1 MMYTSSSLPN
11 VCGHQYGA
19 ADFKKG
25 RASRLMMESDLDIAR
40 RAKIRPIEEVANKLG
55 LQGCD
60 LVLQGPS
67 IAKISWG
74 RLKQAGGENQGF
86 LVLVTSVNPT
96 PFGEGKTVTTIGLN
110 QGLNRRGHNAT
121 CVIREPSMGPVFGI
135 KGGAAGGGFSQVL
148 PMEEIN
154 LHFTGDLHAVTMAH
168 NLCSAM
174 LDNHLH
180 RSNALNLDLDRI
192 LWPRV
197 IDMNDRSLREVTVG
211 LGGKA
216 NGITRTERFDITA
229 SSEVMA
235 ILVLSKDYA
244 DLRARLGR
252 IAIGVSTH
260 GDLVTA
266 EDLGCAGA
274 MALLLRNALL
284 PNLVQTLEGDP
295 AFIHGG
301 PFANIAHGNSSII
314 GDSIAFSCADY
325 VVTEAGFGAE
335 MGAEKALQIKAQ
347 AAGKVPDCLILNVTV
362 RAMKLH
368 GGGFSTGG
376 GKRPPKEEL
385 EGENVE
391 ATRSGATTNLRRH
404 VLNLS
409 STNVP
414 VIVSINRFSSDTDAE
429 LEAIREEAIAAGARD
444 VVIFEGHAKGGEG
457 AVNLAD
463 AVVEACASHDAAGRP
478 YDPIV
483 EPGMPADQTILRIA
497 TKVYG
502 AHTVDF
508 SPEAIKTLE
517 SLREWGLENLPVCMA
532 KTQYSFSHKPTELGA
547 PIGFTLPIR
556 ELRLNSGAG
565 FIVAVCGSMMTM
577 PGLPVRPAAIDMD
590 MDDDGRLTGVF
601 S

>member
-1 MMYTSSSLPN
+1 
-11 VCGHQYGA
+11 
-19 ADFKKG
+19 
-25 RASRLMMESDLDIAR
+25 MMESDLDIAR
-40 RAKIRPIEEVANKLG
+40 KAKIRPIEEVANKLG
-55 LQGCD
+55 LQRCD

-67 IAKISWG
+67 IAKISWD
-74 RLKQAGGENQGF
+74 RLKQAGEENQGF

-216 NGITRTERFDITA
+216 NGIVRTERFDITA

-244 DLRARLGR
+244 DLRDRLGR
-252 IAIGVSTH
+252 IAIGVSTD

-266 EDLGCAGA
+266 DDLGCAGA

-391 ATRSGATTNLRRH
+391 ATRSGAATNLRRH

-409 STNVP
+409 STNIP
-414 VIVSINRFSSDTDAE
+414 VIVSINRFSSDTDDE
-429 LEAIREEAIAAGARD
+429 IEAIREEAIAAGARD

-463 AVVEACASHDAAGRP
+463 AVVEACAAHDAAGRP

-483 EPGMPADQTILRIA
+483 EPGMPADQTILQIA

-508 SPEAIKTLE
+508 SPEANKTLE

-532 KTQYSFSHKPTELGA
+532 KTQYSFSHEPTELGA
-547 PIGFTLPIR
+547 PTGFTLPIR

>member
-1 MMYTSSSLPN
+1 
-11 VCGHQYGA
+11 
-19 ADFKKG
+19 
-25 RASRLMMESDLDIAR
+25 MMESDLDIAR
-40 RAKIRPIEEVANKLG
+40 KAKIRPIEEVANKLG
-55 LQGCD
+55 LQRCD

-67 IAKISWG
+67 IAKISWD
-74 RLKQAGGENQGF
+74 RLKQAGEENQGF

-180 RSNALNLDLDRI
+180 RSNALNLDLERI

-216 NGITRTERFDITA
+216 NGIVRTERFDITA

-252 IAIGVSTH
+252 IAIGVSTD
-260 GDLVTA
+260 GDLVTT

-391 ATRSGATTNLRRH
+391 ATRSGAATNLRRH

-409 STNVP
+409 STNIP

-429 LEAIREEAIAAGARD
+429 VEAIREEAIAAGARD

-457 AVNLAD
+457 AVSLAD
-463 AVVEACASHDAAGRP
+463 AVVEACAAHDAAGRP

-508 SPEAIKTLE
+508 SPEANKTLE

-532 KTQYSFSHKPTELGA
+532 KTQYSFSHEPTELGA

>member
-1 MMYTSSSLPN
+1 M
-11 VCGHQYGA
+11 
-19 ADFKKG
+19 D
-25 RASRLMMESDLDIAR
+25 SDLDIAR
-40 RAKIRPIEEVANKLG
+40 NATTRPIQEVADKLG
-55 LQGCD
+55 LERSD
-60 LVLQGPS
+60 LILQGSS
-67 IAKISWG
+67 IAKISWD
-74 RLKQAGGENQGF
+74 RLKQAGEGKQGF
-86 LVLVTSVNPT
+86 LILVTSVNPT

-180 RSNALNLDLDRI
+180 RGNDLNLDLDRI

-216 NGITRTERFDITA
+216 NGIVRTERFDITA
-229 SSEVMA
+229 ASEVMA

-252 IAIGVSTH
+252 IAIGVSTD

-314 GDSIAFSCADY
+314 GDSLALSCADY
-325 VVTEAGFGAE
+325 VVTEAGFGAD

-347 AAGKVPDCLILNVTV
+347 ASGKVPDCIVLNVTV

-368 GGGFSTGG
+368 GDGFSTGG

-385 EGENVE
+385 EAENVE
-391 ATRSGATTNLRRH
+391 ATRSGAATNLRRH
-404 VLNLS
+404 VRNLS
-409 STNVP
+409 STNLP
-414 VIVSINRFSSDTDAE
+414 VVVSINRFASDTDAE
-429 LEAIREEAIAAGARD
+429 VAAIREEAIAAGARD
-444 VVIFEGHAKGGEG
+444 VVVFEGHAKGGQG
-457 AVNLAD
+457 AVALAD
-463 AVVEACASHDAAGRP
+463 AVVEACAAHDSAGRP
-478 YDPIV
+478 YDPLV
-483 EPGMPADQTILRIA
+483 EPGMSADQTIQSVA
-497 TKVYG
+497 TNVYG
-502 AHTVDF
+502 ADTVEF
-508 SPEAIKTLE
+508 SPEAQNTLE
-517 SLREWGLENLPVCMA
+517 LLQEWGLENLPVCMA
-532 KTQYSFSHKPTELGA
+532 KTQYSFSHEGTALGA
-547 PIGFTLPIR
+547 PSGFTLPIR

-577 PGLPVRPAAIDMD
+577 PGLPIRPAAMDMD
-590 MDDDGRLTGVF
+590 MDEDGRLTGVF

>member
-1 MMYTSSSLPN
+1 
-11 VCGHQYGA
+11 
-19 ADFKKG
+19 
-25 RASRLMMESDLDIAR
+25 MMESDLDIAR
-40 RAKIRPIEEVANKLG
+40 KAKIRPIEEVANKLG
-55 LQGCD
+55 LQRCD

-67 IAKISWG
+67 IAKISWD
-74 RLKQAGGENQGF
+74 RLKQAGEENQGF

-216 NGITRTERFDITA
+216 NGIVRTERFDITA

-252 IAIGVSTH
+252 IAIGVSTD

-266 EDLGCAGA
+266 DDLGCAGA

-391 ATRSGATTNLRRH
+391 ATRSGAATNLRRH

-414 VIVSINRFSSDTDAE
+414 VIVSINRFSSDTDDE
-429 LEAIREEAIAAGARD
+429 IEAIREEAIAAGARD

-463 AVVEACASHDAAGRP
+463 AVVEACAAHDVAGRP

-508 SPEAIKTLE
+508 SPEANKTLE

-532 KTQYSFSHKPTELGA
+532 KTQYSFSHEPTELGA

>member
-1 MMYTSSSLPN
+1 
-11 VCGHQYGA
+11 
-19 ADFKKG
+19 
-25 RASRLMMESDLDIAR
+25 MMESDLDIAR
-40 RAKIRPIEEVANKLG
+40 KAKIRPIEEVANKLG
-55 LQGCD
+55 LQRCD

-67 IAKISWG
+67 IAKISWD
-74 RLKQAGGENQGF
+74 RLKQAGEENQGF

-180 RSNALNLDLDRI
+180 RSNALNLDLERI

-216 NGITRTERFDITA
+216 NGIVRTERFDITA

-252 IAIGVSTH
+252 IAIGVSTD
-260 GDLVTA
+260 GDLVTT

-347 AAGKVPDCLILNVTV
+347 AAGKVPDCLVLNVTV

-391 ATRSGATTNLRRH
+391 ATRSGAATNLRRH

-409 STNVP
+409 STNIP

-429 LEAIREEAIAAGARD
+429 IEAIREEAIAAGARD

-463 AVVEACASHDAAGRP
+463 AVVEACAAHDVAGRP

-508 SPEAIKTLE
+508 SPEANKTLE

-532 KTQYSFSHKPTELGA
+532 KTQYSFSHEPTELGA

>member
-1 MMYTSSSLPN
+1 M
-11 VCGHQYGA
+11 
-19 ADFKKG
+19 D
-25 RASRLMMESDLDIAR
+25 SDLDIAR
-40 RAKIRPIEEVANKLG
+40 NATTRPIQEVADKLG
-55 LQGCD
+55 LERSD
-60 LVLQGPS
+60 LILQGSS
-67 IAKISWG
+67 IAKISWD
-74 RLKQAGGENQGF
+74 RLKQAGEGKQGF
-86 LVLVTSVNPT
+86 LILVTSVNPT

-180 RSNALNLDLDRI
+180 RGNNLNLDLDRI

-216 NGITRTERFDITA
+216 NGIVRTERFDITA
-229 SSEVMA
+229 ASEVMA

-252 IAIGVSTH
+252 IAIGVSTD
-260 GDLVTA
+260 GGLVTA

-314 GDSIAFSCADY
+314 GDSLALSCADY
-325 VVTEAGFGAE
+325 VVTEAGFGAD

-347 AAGKVPDCLILNVTV
+347 ASGKVPDCIVLNVTV

-368 GGGFSTGG
+368 GDGFSTGG

-385 EGENVE
+385 EAENVE
-391 ATRSGATTNLRRH
+391 ATRSGAATNLRRH
-404 VLNLS
+404 VRNLS
-409 STNVP
+409 STNLP
-414 VIVSINRFSSDTDAE
+414 VVVSINRFASDTDAE
-429 LEAIREEAIAAGARD
+429 VAAIREEAIAAGARD
-444 VVIFEGHAKGGEG
+444 VVVFEGHAKGGQG
-457 AVNLAD
+457 AVALAD
-463 AVVEACASHDAAGRP
+463 AVVEACAAHDSAGRP
-478 YDPIV
+478 YDPLV
-483 EPGMPADQTILRIA
+483 EPGISADQTIQSVA
-497 TKVYG
+497 TNVYG
-502 AHTVDF
+502 ADTVEF
-508 SPEAIKTLE
+508 SPEAENTLE
-517 SLREWGLENLPVCMA
+517 LLQEWGLENLPVCMA
-532 KTQYSFSHKPTELGA
+532 KTQYSFSHEGTALGA
-547 PIGFTLPIR
+547 PSGFTLPIR

-577 PGLPVRPAAIDMD
+577 PGLPIRPAAMDMD
-590 MDDDGRLTGVF
+590 MDEDGRLTGVF

>member
-1 MMYTSSSLPN
+1 M
-11 VCGHQYGA
+11 
-19 ADFKKG
+19 D
-25 RASRLMMESDLDIAR
+25 SDLDIAR
-40 RAKIRPIEEVANKLG
+40 KATTRPIQEVADKLG
-55 LQGCD
+55 LERSD
-60 LVLQGPS
+60 LILQGSS
-67 IAKISWG
+67 IAKITWD
-74 RLKQAGGENQGF
+74 RLKQAGDGKQGF
-86 LVLVTSVNPT
+86 LILVTSVNPT

-180 RSNALNLDLDRI
+180 RGNDLNLDLDRI

-216 NGITRTERFDITA
+216 NGIVRTERFDITA
-229 SSEVMA
+229 ASEVMA

-252 IAIGVSTH
+252 IAIGVSTD
-260 GDLVTA
+260 GGLVTA

-314 GDSIAFSCADY
+314 GDSLALSCADY
-325 VVTEAGFGAE
+325 VVTEAGFGAD

-347 AAGKVPDCLILNVTV
+347 ASGKVPDCIVLNVTV

-368 GGGFSTGG
+368 GDGFSTGG

-385 EGENVE
+385 ESENVE
-391 ATRSGATTNLRRH
+391 ATRSGAATNLRRH
-404 VLNLS
+404 VRNLS
-409 STNVP
+409 STNLP
-414 VIVSINRFSSDTDAE
+414 VVVSINRFASDTDAE
-429 LEAIREEAIAAGARD
+429 VAAIREEAIAAGARD
-444 VVIFEGHAKGGEG
+444 VVVFEGHAKGGQG
-457 AVNLAD
+457 AVALAD
-463 AVVEACASHDAAGRP
+463 AVVEACAAHDSAGRP
-478 YDPIV
+478 YDPLV
-483 EPGMPADQTILRIA
+483 EPGMSADQTIQSVA
-497 TKVYG
+497 TNVYG
-502 AHTVDF
+502 ADTVEF
-508 SPEAIKTLE
+508 SPEAQNTLE
-517 SLREWGLENLPVCMA
+517 LLQEWGLENLPVCMA
-532 KTQYSFSHKPTELGA
+532 KTQYSFSHEGTALGA
-547 PIGFTLPIR
+547 PSGFTLPIR

-577 PGLPVRPAAIDMD
+577 PGLPIRPAAMDMD
-590 MDDDGRLTGVF
+590 MDEDGRLTGVF